1 MIFNNIEDFLKTIP
15 QNKRLLALDVGR
27 KNIGVAISDKSWMLS
42 TPKTTII
49 RNSNKTDIPQIINLY
64 NENNAC
70 ALIIG
75 VPLNNNEEDTDC
87 SKYIKNFT
95 NAILEQKDV
104 PVFFINEAYTSVES
118 EELLID
124 NIGLSFKKTKSIVD
138 KMSACFILNDF
149 FSKVK
154 QKFTSDNH

>member
-1 MIFNNIEDFLKTIP
+1 MIFTNLEDFLKTISK
-15 QNKRLLALDVGR
+15 NKRLIALDVGR

-49 RNSNKTDIPQIINLY
+49 RKSNKIDIPQIINLY

-75 VPLNNNEEDTDC
+75 LPLNNNGEETGC
-87 SKYIKNFT
+87 SKYVKNFT
-95 NAILEQKDV
+95 NAILEQKDI
-104 PVFFINEAYTSVES
+104 PVFFINEAYTSAES

-124 NIGLSFKKTKSIVD
+124 EIGLSFKKTKTIVD

-149 FSKVK
+149 FSQIK
-154 QKFTSDNH
+154 NH